1 MTNQQMI
8 MTIIAAMIS
17 GIITSTLL
25 LFITTYQT
33 KLQNKRDLI
42 DNIFSYRYQYLQ
54 CNRTDLE
61 KGEVDFTREISRIP
75 IVFNDDKKVLNAL
88 EHFYEKA
95 ESGIRDGA
103 FVILLKQLCI
113 SEHFNCRN
121 WNDSRFT
128 KTL

>member
-1 MTNQQMI
+1 MANQQMA
-8 MTIIAAMIS
+8 MTIVAAMIS

-25 LFITTYQT
+25 LLITTYQT
-33 KLQNKRDLI
+33 KLQNKRNLI
-42 DNIFSYRYQYLQ
+42 DNIFAYRYQYLQ
-54 CNRTDLE
+54 CSRMDLE
-61 KGEVDFTREISRIP
+61 KNEVDFTREISRIP

-88 EHFYEKA
+88 EYFYEKS
-95 ESGIRDGA
+95 ETGICDEA

-113 SEHFNCRN
+113 SAHFNCRN